1 MGFSMSRYKD
11 DVKFEVFADNKLFLD
26 LVQYMIIILG
36 IVYIFDAM
44 LIIFIFVLT
53 LGIVNISS
61 VI

>member
-1 MGFSMSRYKD
+1 M
-11 DVKFEVFADNKLFLD
+11 KFEVFADNKLFLD